1 MYYLPTWKTL
11 CRTGLK
17 VFLHFNASMV
27 CPSSPL
33 SDKDKIYYYV
43 TKREKQQIQQR
54 VAYHCAFVKS
64 ITVMRLSIASSCSP
78 AKKTL

>member
-33 SDKDKIYYYV
+33 SDKEIYII
-43 TKREKQQIQQR
+43 TLLRERNNRYNKE
-54 VAYHCAFVKS
+54 S
-64 ITVMRLSIASSCSP
+64 PTTVHLLDPLR
-78 AKKTL
+78 